1 MISAPLRRRDMLA
14 VLVGVSAVVISP
26 SAAQTPGRMRMGW
39 LSAGTPTTLP
49 GLALLLTY
57 LSALGWRVGETL
69 EIVDRQAE
77 GDTAKLPHLAG
88 EIVAAR
94 PNVIACTGTSEATAL
109 RAATTDIPIVFLII
123 TDPLTLGIVTSL
135 ARPSGNITGIAVAPQ
150 FLEGK
155 RLELLVDLLG
165 PSARRFVWLG
175 DPKNVSANSLWADA
189 AAAAQNLKVDIARVN
204 VSSADGI
211 EPAFD
216 AIAKLGASGVVVQF
230 DFLLAAHKQRIIA
243 LATERRLPTVFGSR
257 TLALEGGLISYGP
270 DLRENFRRGAT
281 YIDSILK
288 GARPSDLPVYQ
299 PNRLELVL
307 NLKAAKALG
316 LAIPPSILLRADE
329 VIE

>member
-1 MISAPLRRRDMLA
+1 
-14 VLVGVSAVVISP
+14 VISP
-26 SAAQTPGRMRMGW
+26 SAAQTPRRMRMGW

-77 GDTAKLPHLAG
+77 GDTAKLPHLAA

-94 PNVIACTGTSEATAL
+94 PDVIACTGASEATAL
-109 RAATTDIPIVFLII
+109 SAATTDIPIVFLII

-189 AAAAQNLKVDIARVN
+189 AAAAQNLKVDIDRVN

-211 EPAFD
+211 ESAFD
-216 AIAKLGASGVVVQF
+216 AVAKLGASGVVVQF
-230 DFLLAAHKQRIIA
+230 DFLLMAHKRRIIA

-316 LAIPPSILLRADE
+316 LSIPPSILLRADE

>member
-1 MISAPLRRRDMLA
+1 
-14 VLVGVSAVVISP
+14 V
-26 SAAQTPGRMRMGW
+26 AAG
-39 LSAGTPTTLP
+39 SPTTLP

-69 EIVDRQAE
+69 EIVDGEAE
-77 GDTAKLPHLAG
+77 GDTAKLPHLAA

-109 RAATTDIPIVFLII
+109 RAATTDIPIVFHII

-135 ARPSGNITGIAVAPQ
+135 ARPTGNITGIAVAAQ

-165 PSARRFVWLG
+165 LTARRFVWLGG

-204 VSSADGI
+204 VSSADDI

-230 DFLLAAHKQRIIA
+230 DFLLIAHKQRIIA

-270 DLRENFRRGAT
+270 
-281 YIDSILK
+281 
-288 GARPSDLPVYQ
+288 
-299 PNRLELVL
+299 
-307 NLKAAKALG
+307 
-316 LAIPPSILLRADE
+316 
-329 VIE
+329 

>member
-1 MISAPLRRRDMLA
+1 M
-14 VLVGVSAVVISP
+14 
-26 SAAQTPGRMRMGW
+26 
-39 LSAGTPTTLP
+39 P

-94 PNVIACTGTSEATAL
+94 PDVIACTGASEATAL

-175 DPKNVSANSLWADA
+175 DPKNVSANSLWTDA
-189 AAAAQNLKVDIARVN
+189 AAAAQNLKVDIDRVN

-211 EPAFD
+211 ESAFD
-216 AIAKLGASGVVVQF
+216 AVAKLGASGVVVQF
-230 DFLLAAHKQRIIA
+230 DFLLMAHKRRIIA

-316 LAIPPSILLRADE
+316 LSIPPSILLRADE

>member
-1 MISAPLRRRDMLA
+1 MLA

-26 SAAQTPGRMRMGW
+26 SAAQTPRRMRMGW

-94 PNVIACTGTSEATAL
+94 PDVIACTGASEATAL

-216 AIAKLGASGVVVQF
+216 AIAKLGASGLVVQSTSERSNLVGCSTVRSAGSPENLAH
-230 DFLLAAHKQRIIA
+230 DLGRDAAELLARCRPIRHENHRP
-243 LATERRLPTVFGSR
+243 PTNSS
-257 TLALEGGLISYGP
+257 ASP
-270 DLRENFRRGAT
+270 
-281 YIDSILK
+281 
-288 GARPSDLPVYQ
+288 AR
-299 PNRLELVL
+299 
-307 NLKAAKALG
+307 
-316 LAIPPSILLRADE
+316 
-329 VIE
+329 